1 MTNRRRLFIITPFP
15 VASRNG
21 SEDAGC
27 VYLCLSLRGVTAVT
41 RVMNVD
47 EVARYLRVVPDTIY
61 RKARKGEIPAIKMGK
76 VWRFPKET
84 LDKWLND
91 VALETVKKA

>member
-1 MTNRRRLFIITPFP
+1 M
-15 VASRNG
+15 
-21 SEDAGC
+21 
-27 VYLCLSLRGVTAVT
+27 T
-41 RVMNVD
+41 RVMNVA

-61 RKARKGEIPAIKMGK
+61 RKARCGEIPAVKMGK

-91 VALETVKKA
+91 AALGTVKKD

>member
-1 MTNRRRLFIITPFP
+1 M
-15 VASRNG
+15 A
-21 SEDAGC
+21 E
-27 VYLCLSLRGVTAVT
+27 
-41 RVMNVD
+41 VMNVD

-61 RKARKGEIPAIKMGK
+61 RKARKGQIPAVKMGK

-91 VALETVKKA
+91 AALETVKKS

>member
-1 MTNRRRLFIITPFP
+1 MSHITDH
-15 VASRNG
+15 V
-21 SEDAGC
+21 
-27 VYLCLSLRGVTAVT
+27 RGATAVT

-61 RKARKGEIPAIKMGK
+61 RKARRGEIPAVKMGK

-84 LDKWLND
+84 LDKWLHD
-91 VALETVKKA
+91 AALETVKKD

>member
-1 MTNRRRLFIITPFP
+1 MPTTQMNTEEVNT
-15 VASRNG
+15 VA
-21 SEDAGC
+21 
-27 VYLCLSLRGVTAVT
+27 

-61 RKARKGEIPAIKMGK
+61 RKARRGEIPAVKMGK

-84 LDKWLND
+84 IDKWLND
-91 VALETVKKA
+91 SALETIKKD

>member
-1 MTNRRRLFIITPFP
+1 MPNQRQLSETP
-15 VASRNG
+15 R
-21 SEDAGC
+21 E
-27 VYLCLSLRGVTAVT
+27 VTVMT

-61 RKARKGEIPAIKMGK
+61 RKARRGEIPAVKMGK

-91 VALETVKKA
+91 AALETVKKD

>member
-1 MTNRRRLFIITPFP
+1 MKVSAFEPTGEG
-15 VASRNG
+15 VA
-21 SEDAGC
+21 
-27 VYLCLSLRGVTAVT
+27 AVT

-61 RKARKGEIPAIKMGK
+61 RKARRGEIPAVKMGK

-91 VALETVKKA
+91 AALDTVKKD

>member
-1 MTNRRRLFIITPFP
+1 MPTTQMNTKGVNT
-15 VASRNG
+15 VA
-21 SEDAGC
+21 
-27 VYLCLSLRGVTAVT
+27 

-61 RKARKGEIPAIKMGK
+61 RKARRGEIPAIKMGK

-91 VALETVKKA
+91 SALETVKKA

>member
-1 MTNRRRLFIITPFP
+1 M
-15 VASRNG
+15 S
-21 SEDAGC
+21 
-27 VYLCLSLRGVTAVT
+27 

-61 RKARKGEIPAIKMGK
+61 RKARRGEIPAVKMGK

-91 VALETVKKA
+91 AALGTVNLVPRPNGRVRGEKGLTTAGPAAY

>member
-1 MTNRRRLFIITPFP
+1 MS
-15 VASRNG
+15 AK
-21 SEDAGC
+21 D
-27 VYLCLSLRGVTAVT
+27 RGVNMVT
-41 RVMNVD
+41 RVMNVG

-61 RKARKGEIPAIKMGK
+61 RKARRGEIPAIKMGK

-91 VALETVKKA
+91 SALETVKKA

>member
-1 MTNRRRLFIITPFP
+1 M
-15 VASRNG
+15 
-21 SEDAGC
+21 
-27 VYLCLSLRGVTAVT
+27 T

-47 EVARYLRVVPDTIY
+47 EVARYLKVVPDTIY
-61 RKARKGEIPAIKMGK
+61 RKAARGKIPAVKMGK

-91 VALETVKKA
+91 AALETLKQ

>member
-1 MTNRRRLFIITPFP
+1 MTMR
-15 VASRNG
+15 ASG
-21 SEDAGC
+21 EVS
-27 VYLCLSLRGVTAVT
+27 AVT

-61 RKARKGEIPAIKMGK
+61 RKARRGEIPAVKMGK

-91 VALETVKKA
+91 TALGIVKKD